1 MAKVKITGNVRGY
14 SIGSTT
20 DFKKDEADRLV
31 RLGVAEH
38 VKETPKRTEPKKDAE
53 DKDDK

>member
-1 MAKVKITGNVRGY
+1 MVKVKITGNVRGY
-14 SIGSTT
+14 SIGSTS

-38 VKETPKRTEPKKDAE
+38 VKEKPKRTEPKKDAE